1 MKTNSIRKSFTIQ
14 KILKI
19 DFQNFCISEML
30 LNVYHEHL
38 SAVYTIKLLWNT
50 YFMKCS
56 ERNISQYI
64 LALKQSG
71 FCTTYSFEIL
81 VLERKYK
88 SNLKNRESQKMYF
101 TIAIHIHCFC
111 NVLLPKCRGLTKTL
125 KVKICIFKIFT
136 PFTEREYWTCHYRSC

>member
-1 MKTNSIRKSFTIQ
+1 
-14 KILKI
+14 
-19 DFQNFCISEML
+19 
-30 LNVYHEHL
+30 
-38 SAVYTIKLLWNT
+38 
-50 YFMKCS
+50 MKCS
-56 ERNISQYI
+56 ERNISQCI

-101 TIAIHIHCFC
+101 TIVRHIQCCCC

-125 KVKICIFKIFT
+125 KVKICIF
-136 PFTEREYWTCHYRSC
+136 